1 VSPDIG
7 KDESS
12 GVSYIPRVSYLGEVG
27 QGGVGWGYVAVVWAL
42 QGGESKKTSVAT
54 AISRNASS
62 AASGVKTTL
71 CSSIPER
78 TASRKKR
85 GTDAGGN
92 LTIQRTLL
100 GTLRMDCAQSN
111 CLSFQASGS
120 LCGDPDSANA
130 NPTPT
135 LQEP

>member
-1 VSPDIG
+1 M
-7 KDESS
+7 
-12 GVSYIPRVSYLGEVG
+12 
-27 QGGVGWGYVAVVWAL
+27 GWGYVAVVWAL

-111 CLSFQASGS
+111 CLNFQASGS
-120 LCGDPDSANA
+120 LCGDPNSANA

-135 LQEP
+135 LREP